1 MTITKNDTKQIIR
14 RSNLTDSGQV
24 QIKETEGII
33 DGYPIVFNEQTHIG
47 DYFIEEIAPT
57 ALDEAD
63 LADIKFLVNHDD
75 KLIPL
80 ARHRRGKRS
89 TMDISVDER
98 GLKITAK
105 LDRENNSTA
114 RALFSAVERG
124 DIEDMSFAFGI
135 EVAGDEWSDLDKDIP
150 KRRITKISKV
160 FEISAV
166 NDGAYSQTSI
176 TARSVALD
184 NDKQTLQSVLT
195 EALDNEKRAEEIKQR
210 ATALRLAK
218 RKILLKERYN
228 LT

>member
-1 MTITKNDTKQIIR
+1 MTITKNDKKEIIR
-14 RSNLTDSGQV
+14 RSQLADSGQV

-33 DGYPIVFNEQTHIG
+33 DGYPIVFNEQTFIG

-63 LADIKFLVNHDD
+63 LTDIKFLVNHDD

-89 TMDISVDER
+89 TMDISIDER

-166 NDGAYSQTSI
+166 NDGAYSQTCIS
-176 TARSVALD
+176 ARSVALD

-195 EALDNEKRAEEIKQR
+195 EALDNEKKAEDIKR
-210 ATALRLAK
+210 ATALQLAK
-218 RKILLKERYN
+218 RKIILKERYN